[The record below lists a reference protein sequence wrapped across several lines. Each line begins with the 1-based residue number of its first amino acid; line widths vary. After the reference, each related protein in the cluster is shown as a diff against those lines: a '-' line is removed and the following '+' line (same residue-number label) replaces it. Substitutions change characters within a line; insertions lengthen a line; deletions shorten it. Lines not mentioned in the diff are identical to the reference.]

1 MDKLHFLLSN
11 LSGPQW
17 KMLLNYLRY
26 FSVRKDADTQL
37 IRLAEIIRGHKET
50 SPSLDDCSRLLY
62 GKMNYNAIQKAK
74 SRLQRKVENLL
85 LLDTG
90 TEKRSDELDEL
101 DKNVIQIRRKVT
113 LFHIILLHKTD
124 TKQFLNSEMEEIIR
138 LSRKYE
144 LYSTLVEQL
153 KYKKWMYGLRQGK
166 KIFSEINKEIAFYQ
180 RCNDALNKAADCY
193 YLAVIRSVHSSK
205 SDLATFRKFL
215 RESIGSLRNEFQV
228 TQSPLVFYYTK
239 QLEIMLYDSEN
250 DLEAARTASL
260 EMIRIINE
268 HKSVFRKQRLAVAY
282 DHLAS
287 CEIRSGNYESA
298 AHFALDSKK
307 YCKRNTVNYYAA
319 IEYEFLARFYQDD
332 LNGSQRLS
340 QELLRSVKKEMGD
353 FLFAKYLFYQ
363 SNVLYMQQKFKETLR
378 LLNYKLQLS
387 KDKQGWDVSIRI
399 LKIQTLIELGR
410 LDEASTQVISLLKH
424 ADRSFSGSELKPRE
438 KLIIRTLRMLNREG
452 FSASRIRVKIKR
464 FTAVLTE
471 NPAYQ
476 WEPLSSELIPFEK
489 WMDSHYFSAKK
500 ISVEK

>member
-1 MDKLHFLLSN
+1 MDKLHFLLIN
-11 LSGPQW
+11 LSAPQW
-17 KMLLNYLRY
+17 KMLRNYLRY
-26 FSVRKDADTQL
+26 FSIRKDADTQL
-37 IRLAEIIRGHKET
+37 IRLAEIIRNHRDS
-50 SPSLDDCSRLLY
+50 SPSLEDCSRLLY
-62 GKMNYNAIQKAK
+62 GEMNYNAIQKAK

-101 DKNVIQIRRKVT
+101 DKNVILIRRKVT

-138 LSRKYE
+138 LSKKYE
-144 LYSTLVEQL
+144 LYSTLIEQL

-166 KIFSEINKEIAFYQ
+166 KIFSELNKEISFYQ

-193 YLAVIRSVHSSK
+193 YLAVIRSMHTSK
-205 SDLATFRKFL
+205 SDHAIFRKFL
-215 RESIGSLRNEFQV
+215 KDNIASLKSEFAV
-228 TQSPLVFYYTK
+228 TNSPLVFYYTK
-239 QLEIMLYDSEN
+239 QLEIMLHDAEN
-250 DLEAARTASL
+250 DLEAARKASL
-260 EMIRIINE
+260 EMIKIIHE

-287 CEIRSGNYESA
+287 CEIRSANYESA
-298 AHFALDSKK
+298 VHFAQESKK
-307 YCKRNTVNYYAA
+307 YCIRNTVNYYAA
-319 IEYEFLARFYQDD
+319 IEYEFLSRFYQDD
-332 LNGSQRLS
+332 LAGSQRLS

-378 LLNYKLQLS
+378 LLNFKLQLS

-410 LDEASTQVISLLKH
+410 LDEASTQVGSLLKH
-424 ADRSFSGSELKPRE
+424 ADRSFSGTELNPRE

-452 FSASRIRVKIKR
+452 FSEARIRLKIKKS
-464 FTAVLTE
+464 AHVLRE
-471 NPAYQ
+471 HPAYM

-489 WMDSHYFSAKK
+489 WLESHYNSGKK
-500 ISVEK
+500 